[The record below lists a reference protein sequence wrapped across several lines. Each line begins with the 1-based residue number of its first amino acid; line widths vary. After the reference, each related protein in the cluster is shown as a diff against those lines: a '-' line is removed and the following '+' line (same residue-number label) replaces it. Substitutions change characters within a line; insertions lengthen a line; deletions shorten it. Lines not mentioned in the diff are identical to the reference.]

1 MTENRKNICFHKTRN
16 LWIVKFV
23 KWHRK
28 FEATTLELEEAIAL
42 RDKVKDFIDE
52 HDRIPA
58 FEEVG
63 FKPRTKGRKPMPKQ
77 TYRFM
82 CSRCA
87 RVTET
92 QTKANY
98 DNFLKANS
106 ICGKCRLKDAL
117 DRRVTN
123 DNPTKSNKLGI
134 RNIRFDKRM
143 KHYVVS
149 ITRNGEAFSCLAD
162 SLEEATSIKHTVL
175 EFISSNNRVPSN
187 SEGAEMF
194 GYTARELKGSLEPS
208 KSYNSSTGEQNIS
221 EDVGEDHYIVQISRA
236 GRKFAMRIKNLE
248 HAKILRNEVY
258 DYYKTHGMLPKVEE
272 FVERRNQLDDEI
284 DRIKS

>member
-1 MTENRKNICFHKTRN
+1 MTKNLENLGFHKVRKIWT
-16 LWIVKFV
+16 IKFI
-23 KWHRK
+23 KHGER
-28 FEATTLELEEAIAL
+28 FEVTVPTLEEAIDL
-42 RDKVKDFIDE
+42 RDRVRDFIAA
-52 HDRIPA
+52 HDRIPK
-58 FEEVG
+58 FEEVDVAPRRRG
-63 FKPRTKGRKPMPKQ
+63 PKPTPKQ
-77 TYRFM
+77 TYRYE

-92 QTKANY
+92 QRKSVY
-98 DNFLKANS
+98 DSFISSENV
-106 ICGKCRLKDAL
+106 CGKCRLKDAL

-187 SEGAEMF
+187 AEGAEMF

-284 DRIKS
+284 DRIKG

>member
-1 MTENRKNICFHKTRN
+1 MTENRKNICFHKKRN
-16 LWIVKFV
+16 LWIVKFI
-23 KWHRK
+23 KHHQK

-52 HDRIPA
+52 HDRIPE

-77 TYRFM
+77 TYRFV
-82 CSRCA
+82 CSRCN

-92 QTKANY
+92 QRKSVY
-98 DNFLKANS
+98 DSFISSENV
-106 ICGKCRLKDAL
+106 CGKCRLKDAL

-149 ITRNGEAFSCLAD
+149 ITRRGEAFSCLAD
-162 SLEEATSIKHTVL
+162 SLEEATSIKQTVL

-187 SEGAEMF
+187 AEGAEMF
-194 GYTARELKGSLEPS
+194 GYTARELKGSLEPL

-221 EDVGEDHYIVQISRA
+221 EDVDEDHYIVQISRA

-272 FVERRNQLDDEI
+272 FVERRNQLNDEI

>member
-1 MTENRKNICFHKTRN
+1 MTEDLKNICFHKTRN

-23 KWHRK
+23 KKNQK
-28 FEATTLELEEAIAL
+28 FEVTTLALEEAITL

-52 HDRIPA
+52 HNRIPE

-63 FKPRTKGRKPMPKQ
+63 FTPRTKGRKPMPKQ
-77 TYRFM
+77 TYRFV

-98 DNFLKANS
+98 DNFLKAKN

-134 RNIRFDKRM
+134 RNIRFDERL

-149 ITRNGEAFSCLAD
+149 ITRCGESFNCLAK
-162 SLEEATSIKHTVL
+162 SLEEATSIKQTVL
-175 EFISSNNRVPSN
+175 EFIESNGRVPSIE
-187 SEGAEMF
+187 EGAEMF
-194 GYTARELKGSLEPS
+194 GYAARELKGSSEPS
-208 KSYNSSTGEQNIS
+208 ASKISSTGEQNIS
-221 EDVGEDHYIVQISRA
+221 ADVGEDVYVVQISRA

-272 FVERRNQLDDEI
+272 FVERRNQLNDEI
-284 DRIKS
+284 DQLKS

>member
-1 MTENRKNICFHKTRN
+1 MAENLKNVCFHKTRN

-23 KWHRK
+23 KRHQK
-28 FEATTLELEEAIAL
+28 FEVTTLSLEEAIDL

-52 HDRIPA
+52 YNRIPE
-58 FEEVG
+58 FEEIDYT
-63 FKPRTKGRKPMPKQ
+63 PRPRGRKPMPKQ
-77 TYRFM
+77 TYRFV
-82 CSRCA
+82 CSRCD

-98 DNFLKANS
+98 DNFLKANNV
-106 ICGKCRLKDAL
+106 CGKCRLKDAL
-117 DRRVTN
+117 DRRITN

-134 RNIRFDKRM
+134 RNIRFDERL

-149 ITRNGEAFSCLAD
+149 ITRYGESFNCVAK
-162 SLEEATSIKHTVL
+162 SLEEATSIKQTVL
-175 EFISSNNRVPSN
+175 EFIESNGRVPSIA
-187 SEGAEMF
+187 EGAEMF
-194 GYTARELKGSLEPS
+194 GYVARELKGFSEPS
-208 KSYNSSTGEQNIS
+208 TSKISSTGEQNIS
-221 EDVGEDHYIVQISRA
+221 ADVGEDVYVVQISRA

-272 FVERRNQLDDEI
+272 FVERRNQLNDEI
-284 DRIKS
+284 DQIEG

>member
-1 MTENRKNICFHKTRN
+1 MVEDRKNICFHKIRN
-16 LWIVKFV
+16 LWIVKFI
-23 KWHRK
+23 KHNQK
-28 FEATTLELEEAIAL
+28 FEATILSLEEAISL

-77 TYRFM
+77 TYRFV

-92 QTKANY
+92 QRKSVHDSFISSENV
-98 DNFLKANS
+98 
-106 ICGKCRLKDAL
+106 CGKCRLKDAL

-143 KHYVVS
+143 KHYAVS

-187 SEGAEMF
+187 TEGAEMF

-272 FVERRNQLDDEI
+272 FVERRNQLNDEI
-284 DRIKS
+284 DRIKG